1 MSTVRLFPV
10 EPEKPALRISI
21 AWGIGL
27 ALLAEAFGASV
38 VLVMQHLR
46 GLQLPGCGP
55 QSACAQLAAGALG
68 HIGPFPLS
76 AIGAAWFAA
85 LIIGWLMAF
94 RGATAALRWTM
105 RFSVVASLFYLGAM
119 AWSGQLCP
127 YCLAVHVANLLAW
140 LCAEWLPAAAPATA
154 SPARSG
160 AVLAG
165 VFALTLA
172 GLWLFEQSQE
182 KQLAARSA
190 EQISQ
195 SIDQIAGNDAK
206 DMKAPSTDAK
216 PASDASAPLTSEA
229 GKTQAAG
236 NEAATPS
243 TETVA
248 EPATAD
254 VVPESPNGVES
265 LPVSGFTGRYRR
277 GPESARV
284 RLVIWADYECEDC
297 QTLEK
302 LLSAIVSGRDDVS
315 LSLKHFPFCED
326 CNPKATYNRH
336 PNACRAAQAVEA
348 AGVLGGEK
356 IYWAMADWMLEHGAG
371 VAEEDI
377 VAQAVRLGLD
387 PKQFEEARTG
397 PEVTGRIAADIDE
410 AMRYGL
416 DRTPFIFINGVELRG
431 WRTPQQVEQAV
442 LAVAAKDL
450 PPKTAEADIPRL
462 GAEKY
467 FQLWRKAQEINIP
480 ASNEGWPLGRS
491 GNGPRIVWFGEHQA
505 PQSVAA
511 SNALLAALKK
521 YPNARLEFRHF
532 PLSKRGNPLLKDR
545 KVDSFPLSYDMAL
558 LAQAA
563 GRLSGQ
569 GAFWKMHRWLIEHQD
584 EIDAQSLARA
594 AEELNLDPLA
604 LQRKLAEPATA
615 AAVAADVQL
624 AAKLGV
630 RQAPTVAIDGRPVD
644 GLVSNP
650 EVIERILEELAGQ

>member
-55 QSACAQLAAGALG
+55 QSACAQLAAGPLG

-76 AIGAAWFAA
+76 VVGAAWFAA
-85 LIIGWLMAF
+85 LIAGWLLAF
-94 RGATAALRWTM
+94 RGATGVLRWTM
-105 RFSVVASLFYLGAM
+105 RFSAVASLFYLGAM
-119 AWSGQLCP
+119 VWSGQLCP

-140 LCAEWLPAAAPATA
+140 LCAEWLPAAEPATA
-154 SPARSG
+154 SPARHG
-160 AVLAG
+160 AALAG

-182 KQLAARSA
+182 KQLAAKSA

-195 SIDQIAGNDAK
+195 SIEQIAGTEASDNSAPKGDAK
-206 DMKAPSTDAK
+206 PTSDSLAPSTSEPIGPQTSGEVAK
-216 PASDASAPLTSEA
+216 SPAA
-229 GKTQAAG
+229 
-236 NEAATPS
+236 
-243 TETVA
+243 ETVA
-248 EPATAD
+248 QPAPAD
-254 VVPESPNGVES
+254 AVPELPNDVES

-302 LLSAIVSGRDDVS
+302 LLSAVVSGRDDVS
-315 LSLKHFPFCED
+315 LSLKHFPFCEE

-371 VAEEDI
+371 VAEDQV
-377 VAQAVRLGLD
+377 VAQAVELGLD
-387 PKQFEEARTG
+387 PKQFAQARTG

-416 DRTPFIFINGVELRG
+416 DRTPFIFVNGVELRG

-442 LAVAAKDL
+442 LAVAAKEL
-450 PPKTAEADIPRL
+450 PSKTAEADVPRL

-467 FQLWRKAQEINIP
+467 LQLWRTAQAIPIP
-480 ASNEGWPLGRS
+480 AATDSWPLGRGS
-491 GNGPRIVWFGEHQA
+491 GGPRIVWFGEHQS
-505 PQSVAA
+505 PQNAAA

-521 YPNARLEFRHF
+521 HPNARLEFRHF
-532 PLSKRGNPLLKDR
+532 PLSKRGNPLQKD
-545 KVDSFPLSYDMAL
+545 KKGDPFPLSYDMAL

-584 EIDAQSLARA
+584 EIDVQSLSRA
-594 AEELNLDPLA
+594 AADLNLDPLA
-604 LQRKLAEPATA
+604 LQRKLAEPETA

-644 GLVSNP
+644 GLISNP
-650 EVIERILEELAGQ
+650 EVVERILEELDTQ